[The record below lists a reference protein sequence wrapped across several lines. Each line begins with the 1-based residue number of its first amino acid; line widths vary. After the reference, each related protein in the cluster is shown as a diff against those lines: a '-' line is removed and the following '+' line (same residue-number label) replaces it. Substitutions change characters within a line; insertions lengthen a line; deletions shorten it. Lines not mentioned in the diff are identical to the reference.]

1 MTAREDWLEAR
12 KSGLGGSDIGAI
24 LGLSPWAS
32 AFSVFME
39 KIGLTEGTPSTE
51 RMAWGHRH
59 ERTIA
64 EWYAKETGRWVYGS
78 VDVMQ
83 GSVPLGGDVDIVSF
97 HDRDEPIDDSMVLL
111 KSKSRPWH
119 IGTPDNFTRDDKR
132 GWGVVE
138 IKCAE
143 YGRKGWENGPPQ
155 NYMAQLQSYLALSGL
170 QWGSFAVMFGIYECG
185 WIDVE
190 RDEAMIARILE
201 AGDDMARRIRE
212 NDPPDIDG
220 SEASRLAL
228 AATLGKQTDE
238 TIALPI
244 DAIEWDAEYVEAL
257 AEMKAAE
264 KRKKAAANK
273 IHAAIG
279 DASFGALPS
288 GALWKAKTIAATAN
302 KREHRRYTR
311 KEAE

>member
-12 KSGLGGSDIGAI
+12 KAGIGGSDIGAI

-32 AFSVFME
+32 SYSVFAE

-51 RMAWGHRH
+51 RMAWGNRH
-59 ERTIA
+59 ERTISK
-64 EWYAKETGRWVYGS
+64 WYAEQTGREVAQAHRYSIDTFGIDTSKVEAQYFKDDTEIIALFKSKEHPWMMAS
-78 VDVMQ
+78 VD
-83 GSVPLGGDVDIVSF
+83 DF
-97 HDRDEPIDDSMVLL
+97 A
-111 KSKSRPWH
+111 
-119 IGTPDNFTRDDKR
+119 FDKGR
-132 GWGVVE
+132 GWGPLE

-143 YGRKGWENGPPQ
+143 YGRRGWENGPPA
-155 NYMAQLQSYLALSGL
+155 NYLAQVQSYLALTGL
-170 QWGSFAVMFGIYECG
+170 KWASFAVMFGLYEAG
-185 WIDVE
+185 HIDVE

-201 AGDDMARRIRE
+201 AGDDMWRRIQE
-212 NDPPDIDG
+212 NDPPEIDG

-244 DAIEWDAEYVEAL
+244 DAIEWDAEYIEAS

-288 GALWKAKTIAATAN
+288 GVMWKAKTIAETAN

-311 KEAE
+311 KEPE

>member
-1 MTAREDWLEAR
+1 MTAREEWLEAR
-12 KSGLGGSDIGAI
+12 KSGLGGSDMGAI

-32 AFSVFME
+32 AYSVFTE

-51 RMAWGHRH
+51 RMAWGNRH
-59 ERTIA
+59 ERTISK
-64 EWYAKETGRWVYGS
+64 WYAEQTGRQVAPAHWYSLDHLGIDTAKVEAVYFKDEKETIALFRSKERPWMMAS
-78 VDVMQ
+78 
-83 GSVPLGGDVDIVSF
+83 
-97 HDRDEPIDDSMVLL
+97 IDDLVCDPR
-111 KSKSRPWH
+111 K
-119 IGTPDNFTRDDKR
+119 
-132 GWGVVE
+132 GWGVLE

-143 YGRKGWENGPPQ
+143 YGKREWMNGPPKH
-155 NYMAQLQSYLALSGL
+155 YEAQIQAYLALTGL
-170 QWGSFAVMFGIYECG
+170 SWGSFAVMFSIYECG
-185 WIDVE
+185 HIDVE
-190 RDEAMIARILE
+190 RDESMIARILE

-212 NDPPDIDG
+212 NDPPEIDG

-244 DAIEWDAEYVEAL
+244 DAIEWDAEYIEAS

-264 KRKKAAANK
+264 KRKKCAANK

-288 GALWKAKTIAATAN
+288 GVLWKAKTIAATAN

-311 KEAE
+311 KEPE

>member
-1 MTAREDWLEAR
+1 MSAREDWLAAR
-12 KSGLGGSDIGAI
+12 RDGIGGSDIGAI

-32 AFSVFME
+32 AYSVFME

-51 RMAWGHRH
+51 RMAWGNRH
-59 ERTIA
+59 ERTISK
-64 EWYAKETGRWVYGS
+64 WYVEQTGREVAQAHRYSLDTFGIDTLKVEAQYFKDDTEIIALFKSKERPWMMAS
-78 VDVMQ
+78 
-83 GSVPLGGDVDIVSF
+83 
-97 HDRDEPIDDSMVLL
+97 IDDLA
-111 KSKSRPWH
+111 
-119 IGTPDNFTRDDKR
+119 FDKER
-132 GWGVVE
+132 GWGVLE

-143 YGRKGWENGPPQ
+143 YGRREWMSGPPKH
-155 NYMAQLQSYLALSGL
+155 YAAQIQAYLALSGL
-170 QWGSFAVMFGIYECG
+170 QWGCFAVMFDLYSAG

-212 NDPPDIDG
+212 NDPPEIDG

-244 DAIEWDAEYVEAL
+244 DAIEWDAEYVEAS

-264 KRKKAAANK
+264 KRKKSAANK

-288 GALWKAKTIAATAN
+288 GVLWKAKTIAASAN

-311 KEAE
+311 KEPE